1 MLLLAATVLGI
12 GLVTSGMLSGLPFVL
27 GSAALLLHA
36 LVRGSS
42 LASRTVPW
50 LIAVSVFFAL
60 ANSPAHGRL
69 LAILAPLTIL
79 QAAIAIA
86 AWLRPGLAGRSA
98 LGVVLGLYAVG
109 GALWLTRGPP
119 PRIDVFMLEQDGSR
133 DLEHGL
139 DPYRCTFPNFYTK
152 EETRVFFGDERT
164 ELREYPYPPLSLLAT
179 TVGHRIGG
187 DVRWTLLTAQLGIAL
202 LLFALA
208 RGAGHDAGVALAIAT
223 LHLLHPRGLQVLDLG
238 WTDSMPACA
247 FLAFLW
253 AQQRRMRGLGVVL
266 GLFVGAKQYSLIALP
281 IVFRTGRVQARA
293 WMQALVTAAVTT
305 LPFFL
310 WSPHDFVNDVVLFQL
325 RQPFREDALSIP
337 AFVAWASGWHA
348 PGALAIAGAGA
359 ALACAWSRIGPRA
372 DPSALPLTTA
382 LVYMGFFLFA
392 KQAFCNYYY
401 FVGTI
406 IVAAAALLPPVE
418 VPGADSKVA
427 MTPG

>member
-1 MLLLAATVLGI
+1 MLLLAASLLGI
-12 GLVTSGMLSGLPFVL
+12 GLVTSGMLPGLPFVL
-27 GSAALLLHA
+27 GSAALLLRA
-36 LVRGSS
+36 LIRGSS
-42 LASRTVPW
+42 LAPRTVPW

-69 LAILAPLTIL
+69 LAVLAPLTIL

-86 AWLRPGLAGRSA
+86 ALLRPGLAGRWA
-98 LGVVLGLYAVG
+98 LGMVLGLYTVG

-119 PRIDVFMLEQDGSR
+119 PRIDVFALEQDGAR
-133 DLEHGL
+133 DLEDGL
-139 DPYRCTFPNFYTK
+139 NPYRCTFPNIYTK

-179 TVGHRIGG
+179 TIGHRIGG
-187 DVRWTLLTAQLGIAL
+187 DVRWTLLAAQLGIAL

-223 LHLLHPRGLQVLDLG
+223 LQLLHPRGHQVLDLG
-238 WTDSMPACA
+238 WTDSIPACA

-253 AQQRRMRGLGVVL
+253 AQQRRMRGLGIVL

-281 IVFRTGRVQARA
+281 IVLRTGRVQPRA

-310 WSPHDFVNDVVLFQL
+310 WSPRDFVNDVVLFQL

-348 PGALAIAGAGA
+348 PGGLAIAGAGA

-406 IVAAAALLPPVE
+406 IVAAAALLPPAE
-418 VPGADSKVA
+418 VRRAD
-427 MTPG
+427 